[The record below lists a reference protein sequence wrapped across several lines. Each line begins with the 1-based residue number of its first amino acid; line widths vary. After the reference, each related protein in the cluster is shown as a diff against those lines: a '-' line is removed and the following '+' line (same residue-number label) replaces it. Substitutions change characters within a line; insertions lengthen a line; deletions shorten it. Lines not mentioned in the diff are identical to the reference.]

1 VSYKRHVLTAQSE
14 LFNMEKT
21 TNLEPVVLS
30 RVCNTYCLITESK
43 WGSVASARLFQIW
56 NHEAFS
62 SDLSTTCAYA
72 TDGVHPTQ
80 ISA

>member
-1 VSYKRHVLTAQSE
+1 MSYKRHVLTAQSE

-43 WGSVASARLFQIW
+43 WGSVASACPF
-56 NHEAFS
+56 
-62 SDLSTTCAYA
+62 
-72 TDGVHPTQ
+72 
-80 ISA
+80 

>member
-1 VSYKRHVLTAQSE
+1 
-14 LFNMEKT
+14 MEKT
-21 TNLEPVVLS
+21 TNLELRVLS
-30 RVCNTYCLITESK
+30 RAFDMYCLITESK
-43 WGSVASARLFQIW
+43 GGGGVASARLFQIW

-62 SDLSTTCAYA
+62 SDLSTTCAHA